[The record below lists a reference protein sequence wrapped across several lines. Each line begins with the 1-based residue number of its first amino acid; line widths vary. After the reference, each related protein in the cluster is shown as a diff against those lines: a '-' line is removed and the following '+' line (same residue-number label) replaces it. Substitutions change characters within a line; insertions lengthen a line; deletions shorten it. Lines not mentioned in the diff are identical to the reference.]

1 MADFLERPV
10 FAVAGECFAW
20 YEVLLAS
27 VRFGDYD
34 SIERDA
40 REGLAVERWA
50 DDQNQPPTSEA
61 IAAAAAA
68 FRYERQLVTA
78 REMREWLQ
86 ALSLSLADWSGFIR
100 RSILRRDHQPR
111 LAALASADPAT
122 DEEVTTLL
130 ITEGVCSGVLQRSAR
145 KLAGR
150 SSAIHG
156 RESSEV
162 SREDEKE
169 SPIEAS
175 PSLTSPLALLL
186 ADIGPER
193 LRAAE
198 TRLGLIDRA
207 FQRFRAETI
216 TSSAVRERIGAH
228 HLDWIRFH
236 CRTLFFPDREMA
248 REAVLCLR
256 DDSSA
261 LDEISAS
268 ARVRLEDTHVYL
280 EQIDDLARDRFL
292 GARKGELVGPLDR
305 EGAFVVYQIVD
316 KVLPSE
322 KDPEI
327 RRRAEDSVLRSV
339 LTREVEERVA
349 WQHRL

>member
-10 FAVAGECFAW
+10 FAVAGDPFAW

-27 VRFGDYD
+27 SRWGDHA
-34 SIERDA
+34 SLEREI

-50 DDQNQPPTSEA
+50 DDQEQGPSAEA
-61 IAAAAAA
+61 VAAAAAA

-86 ALSLSLADWSGFIR
+86 ALSLSLTEWSGYIR
-100 RSILRRDHQPR
+100 RALLRRDHAAR
-111 LAALASADPAT
+111 LLNLTGTYPAT
-122 DEEVTTLL
+122 DPEVAAQLL
-130 ITEGVCSGVLQRSAR
+130 PEGVCSGSLQRTAR

-150 SSAIHG
+150 SSAILGHDSTEPEEG
-156 RESSEV
+156 N
-162 SREDEKE
+162 EDADI
-169 SPIEAS
+169 PI
-175 PSLTSPLALLL
+175 SLPIPLAILLEHI
-186 ADIGPER
+186 DPER
-193 LRAAE
+193 LLAAE
-198 TRLGLIDRA
+198 RRLARIDRA
-207 FQRFRAETI
+207 FQRFRSETI
-216 TSSAVRERIGAH
+216 TAGAVRERIGAH

-268 ARVRLEDTHVYL
+268 ARVRSEDAHVYL

-292 GARKGELVGPLDR
+292 GARRGELVGPLDR

-322 KDPEI
+322 QDPEI

-339 LTREVEERVA
+339 LTREVEARVA